1 MLSWQ
6 NHPVM
11 DDGLSLVDA
20 VRTGDHEEA
29 RFLSGRVLEQAEEAG
44 LEAVASAVLAL
55 APCVDGRGGTL
66 APTSL
71 ASLNLLAA
79 LLDIQYGSSAA
90 A

>member
-1 MLSWQ
+1 MLSWR

-20 VRTGDHEEA
+20 VRAGDHEEA

-44 LEAVASAVLAL
+44 FDHVASAVLAL
-55 APCVDGRGGTL
+55 APCVDGSAGRL
-66 APTSL
+66 APTGL

-79 LLDIQYGSSAA
+79 LLDVQTGFSARA
-90 A
+90 